1 MDVQTPNLGDENLY
15 LEPGDGNKYDKNVVA
30 VIIDRKTGKNIP
42 KNLIKTFKHFLTLP
56 NLQ

>member
-30 VIIDRKTGKNIP
+30 VIIDRKTDKNIP
-42 KNLIKTFKHFLTLP
+42 KNLIKTFKRFLTLP

>member
-30 VIIDRKTGKNIP
+30 VITDRKTGKNIP
-42 KNLIKTFKHFLTLP
+42 KNLIKTFKRFLTLP

>member
-42 KNLIKTFKHFLTLP
+42 KNLIQTFKRFLTLP

>member
-1 MDVQTPNLGDENLY
+1 MDVQTPNLGDENQY

-30 VIIDRKTGKNIP
+30 VIIDRKIDKNIP
-42 KNLIKTFKHFLTLP
+42 KNLIKTFKRFLTLP